1 MGGSMTDLEKAI
13 AAFGVVFFGGLLRLL
28 IDRWCEKRRRKAG
41 AAERGNLPPGASY
54 NGRAVSK

>member
-1 MGGSMTDLEKAI
+1 MTDLEKAI

-41 AAERGNLPPGASY
+41 TAEGSDLPSSASY